1 MMGYGLGNW
10 GYGMMGGW
18 GGGIFVWLGCVVWIV
33 VGILAAVWL
42 WQHID
47 KK

>member
-1 MMGYGLGNW
+1 MGYGNW
-10 GYGMMGGW
+10 GYGMMDGGW
-18 GGGIFVWLGCVVWIV
+18 GWAMGLTWLVWLV

-42 WQHID
+42 WKHI

>member
-1 MMGYGLGNW
+1 MNYF

-18 GGGIFVWLGCVVWIV
+18 GGGIWMTLLWSVWLI
-33 VGILAAVWL
+33 VGILIIVWL